1 MKRLTLLLTAA
12 LALVLP
18 ASAAAKGPSEAQIA
32 GPGLDS
38 PLKITGV
45 GEGDTSTALGVLVS
59 DGGFFS
65 QTFGGSPSRLLRA
78 EPTDLGARYL
88 VTYTVPGPVL
98 ATLEQELYPYA
109 AGGPVTFMRPG
120 QAFWGDQ
127 RTVGGWYRGTP
138 DLKAMLIKAGLPKSE
153 PGHRHFVSVLLAIL
167 RRFLP

>member
-1 MKRLTLLLTAA
+1 LFTREDYELEASSSSASTCST
-12 LALVLP
+12 
-18 ASAAAKGPSEAQIA
+18 SAAGPM
-32 GPGLDS
+32 
-38 PLKITGV
+38 
-45 GEGDTSTALGVLVS
+45 
-59 DGGFFS
+59 
-65 QTFGGSPSRLLRA
+65 
-78 EPTDLGARYL
+78 
-88 VTYTVPGPVL
+88 L

-138 DLKAMLIKAGLPKSE
+138 DLKAMLIKAGLPKAE